1 MNNVRLMI
9 IGLLVP
15 SLLMIPFSMLSFY
28 TDFANK
34 NPDPLQVMVGF
45 NGKNYDAADGK
56 KAFEQYQCMD
66 CHTIV
71 GNGAYFAPDLTR
83 VYKRTGGNEASLAG
97 FIQSGFP
104 SKGMPP
110 MRERGMGD
118 EDAYRIVAFLK
129 YADMLDTNGWP
140 NNGSWDRDGG
150 IDGTAPEKVQPI
162 SIWQVAGG
170 IVFFNLMVFALILS
184 YERKKGGT
192 GT

>member
-83 VYKRTGGNEASLAG
+83 VYKRTGGDEATLAG
-97 FIQSGFP
+97 IIQSGFP

-110 MRERGMGD
+110 MRVRGMGD

-150 IDGTAPEKVQPI
+150 IDGTAPEKIRPV
-162 SIWQVAGG
+162 SIWQVVGG
-170 IVFFNLMVFALILS
+170 IVFFNLMVFILIMA
-184 YERKKGGT
+184 YERGKGEPET
-192 GT
+192 

>member
-1 MNNVRLMI
+1 MNNIRLMI

-34 NPDPLQVMVGF
+34 NPDPLQVTVNF
-45 NGKNYDAADGK
+45 NSKNYDAVEGK
-56 KAFEQYQCMD
+56 KVFEQYQCMD

-71 GNGAYFAPDLTR
+71 GNGAYFAPDLTQ
-83 VYKRTGGNEASLAG
+83 VYKRIGGNEASLAG
-97 FIQSGFP
+97 IIQSGFP

-110 MRERGMGD
+110 MRGRGMGD
-118 EDAYRIVAFLK
+118 EDAYRLVAFLK

-150 IDGTAPEKVQPI
+150 IDGTAAEKIQPMN
-162 SIWQVAGG
+162 IWQVVIG
-170 IVFFNLMVFALILS
+170 IVFFNLIVFALILA
-184 YERKKGGT
+184 YERANGGKKT
-192 GT
+192 